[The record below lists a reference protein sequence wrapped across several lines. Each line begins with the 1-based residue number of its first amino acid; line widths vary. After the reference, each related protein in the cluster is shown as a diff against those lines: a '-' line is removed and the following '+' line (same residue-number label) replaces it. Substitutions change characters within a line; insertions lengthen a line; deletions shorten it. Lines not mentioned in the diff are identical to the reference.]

1 MINLFYKFEI
11 MKRKTKHVVGLLI
24 KLCEL
29 VMVSIVLSSLIIFG
43 GFDVPS
49 EWVVY
54 LLPTVVSFLI
64 LYVFYWERGTYYF
77 VSFVADGVPG
87 RVFMKFDERV
97 SLEVIEDTI
106 SELYSGK
113 HVLVTNYKTISR
125 EEYLLNV
132 KS

>member
-1 MINLFYKFEI
+1 
-11 MKRKTKHVVGLLI
+11 MKAKKKQVVGLLI
-24 KLCEL
+24 KMCEL
-29 VMVSIVLSSLIIFG
+29 VMVTVVLSSLIILG
-43 GFDVPS
+43 GFDIPS
-49 EWVVY
+49 DWIY
-54 LLPTVVSFLI
+54 LPTAVVSFLI

>member
-1 MINLFYKFEI
+1 
-11 MKRKTKHVVGLLI
+11 MKAKKKHVLDLLI

-29 VMVSIVLSSLIIFG
+29 VMVSIVLSSLVILG
-43 GFDVPS
+43 GFDIPF
-49 EWVVY
+49 EWVY
-54 LLPTVVSFLI
+54 LPSAVVSFLI
-64 LYVFYWERGTYYF
+64 LYVFYWEHGTYYF
-77 VSFVADGVPG
+77 VSFVVDSVPG
-87 RVFMKFDERV
+87 RVFMKYDQRV
-97 SLEVIEDTI
+97 SLNEIEDTI

>member
-1 MINLFYKFEI
+1 
-11 MKRKTKHVVGLLI
+11 MKAKKKQVVGLLI
-24 KLCEL
+24 KMCEL
-29 VMVSIVLSSLIIFG
+29 VMVTVVLSSLIILG
-43 GFDVPS
+43 GFDIPS
-49 EWVVY
+49 EWVY

>member
-1 MINLFYKFEI
+1 
-11 MKRKTKHVVGLLI
+11 MKAKKKQVVGLLI
-24 KLCEL
+24 KMCEL
-29 VMVSIVLSSLIIFG
+29 VMVTVVLSSLIILG
-43 GFDVPS
+43 GFDIPS
-49 EWVVY
+49 DWIY
-54 LLPTVVSFLI
+54 LPTAVVSFLI

-77 VSFVADGVPG
+77 VSFVAGGVPG
-87 RVFMKFDERV
+87 RVFLKFDELV

>member
-1 MINLFYKFEI
+1 

-49 EWVVY
+49 EWVY

>member
-1 MINLFYKFEI
+1 
-11 MKRKTKHVVGLLI
+11 MKAKKKHVVDLLI

-29 VMVSIVLSSLIIFG
+29 VMVSIVLSSLVILG
-43 GFDVPS
+43 GFDIPS
-49 EWVVY
+49 EWVY
-54 LLPTVVSFLI
+54 IPSAVVSFLI
-64 LYVFYWERGTYYF
+64 LYVFYWERGIYYF
-77 VSFVADGVPG
+77 VSFVVDNVPG
-87 RVFMKFDERV
+87 RVFMKYDQRV
-97 SLEVIEDTI
+97 SLNEIEDTI

>member
-1 MINLFYKFEI
+1 
-11 MKRKTKHVVGLLI
+11 MKAKKKHVVGLLI

-49 EWVVY
+49 EWVY

>member
-1 MINLFYKFEI
+1 
-11 MKRKTKHVVGLLI
+11 MKAKKKHVLDLLI

-29 VMVSIVLSSLIIFG
+29 VMVSIVLSSLVILG
-43 GFDVPS
+43 GFDIPS
-49 EWVVY
+49 EWVY
-54 LLPTVVSFLI
+54 ILSAVVSFFI
-64 LYVFYWERGTYYF
+64 LYVFYWERGIYYF
-77 VSFVADGVPG
+77 VSFVVDNVPG
-87 RVFMKFDERV
+87 RVFMKYDQRV
-97 SLEVIEDTI
+97 SLNEIEDTI

>member
-1 MINLFYKFEI
+1 
-11 MKRKTKHVVGLLI
+11 MKAKKKQVVGLLI
-24 KLCEL
+24 KMCEL
-29 VMVSIVLSSLIIFG
+29 VMVTVVLSSLIIFG

-49 EWVVY
+49 DWIY
-54 LLPTVVSFLI
+54 LPTAVVSCLI

>member
-1 MINLFYKFEI
+1 
-11 MKRKTKHVVGLLI
+11 MKAKKKHVLDLLI

-29 VMVSIVLSSLIIFG
+29 VMVSIVLSSLVILG
-43 GFDVPS
+43 GFDIPS
-49 EWVVY
+49 EWVY
-54 LLPTVVSFLI
+54 IPSAVVSFFI
-64 LYVFYWERGTYYF
+64 LYVFYWERGIYYF
-77 VSFVADGVPG
+77 VSFVVDNVPG
-87 RVFMKFDERV
+87 RVFMKYDQRV
-97 SLEVIEDTI
+97 SLNEIEDTI